1 MTDDP
6 RPGDEHGD
14 GTTPDPWALPVP
26 ALEPYPGQ
34 QPGAPDADGGPDV
47 TAPVPVVPAE
57 PTPQDDAEHP
67 AAVDEAQPSAP
78 SGVPLAAPVGPP
90 IAVPLDPPASEP
102 VTEPLADDD
111 TDVVDAGSEPVDG
124 GSEPV
129 DGGRAARR
137 RAAEAAAAAA
147 AASAGASSLAGDDAP
162 ADVEPAVESD
172 SEIDGWAPQE
182 PDAEDPPAGDL
193 PADWSEAQSAGGR
206 AARRRAAE
214 DAARVQSHRAHN
226 RLVVFGVVAIVV
238 LAVAGLAWTWLSRQ
252 APAPD
257 PQPTASASPTGPTQP
272 TLLLQVADDQ
282 GVAVSNALL
291 SVGGPLGRA
300 NVIGIPQNT
309 LMDVATGGTL
319 PFGQI
324 NRLPDPGGSAGA
336 LSDAIGV
343 DVNGTLVLDPGALSG
358 LVDAVGGITADVD
371 VDVTQEKADGTTV
384 IIVPAGPGQV
394 LQGQQAEAFATF
406 LDKGETE
413 EARMARFAQVLRL
426 TVAKLP
432 TDGAKIETILTQL
445 GASAR
450 ATVPFT
456 QLADF
461 FLRLNADV
469 NADDVAYK
477 NLPVQGI
484 DTGGPAAY
492 RVDQEATAVLVQD
505 LLPDALRTPG
515 PNSKVR
521 VLVQNGVGSPGLNT
535 AARTLLVD
543 AGFTFVNGGN
553 ASSFGQTKTNVI
565 LPDTTPESLAWGADI
580 TKALGLPDSA
590 VKVAEDG
597 QSVADVIVVLGE
609 DFKPTAS

>member
-1 MTDDP
+1 MTDEP
-6 RPGDEHGD
+6 RPGSEGSA
-14 GTTPDPWALPVP
+14 PDPFDLPVP
-26 ALEPYPGQ
+26 SLEPYPG
-34 QPGAPDADGGPDV
+34 PAPLAPDRPETDDEPPGP
-47 TAPVPVVPAE
+47 APVV
-57 PTPQDDAEHP
+57 
-67 AAVDEAQPSAP
+67 
-78 SGVPLAAPVGPP
+78 
-90 IAVPLDPPASEP
+90 
-102 VTEPLADDD
+102 
-111 TDVVDAGSEPVDG
+111 AGSEPSEQVE
-124 GSEPV
+124 EPV
-129 DGGRAARR
+129 EGRRAARR
-137 RAAEAAAAAA
+137 RAAEVAAATGPEPGATAEGAPGGEADRPDAGVSDAHRDAAEGGQPDGD
-147 AASAGASSLAGDDAP
+147 GARTGT
-162 ADVEPAVESD
+162 
-172 SEIDGWAPQE
+172 DGWAPQPVEADE
-182 PDAEDPPAGDL
+182 PPGTGL
-193 PADWSEAQSAGGR
+193 PSDWSDAQSAGGR
-206 AARRRAAE
+206 ADRRRAAE
-214 DAARVQSHRAHN
+214 ESARVQSHRAHN
-226 RLVVFGVVAIVV
+226 RLVVVGVAAIVV
-238 LAVAGLAWTWLSRQ
+238 LALAGFAWTWLSRQ
-252 APAPD
+252 TPPPD
-257 PQPTASASPTGPTQP
+257 PQPTASPSATGPTQP

-282 GVAVSNALL
+282 GVAVADTLL

-300 NVIGIPQNT
+300 NVIGVPQNT

-324 NRLPDPGGSAGA
+324 NRLPDPNGSAGA
-336 LSDAIGV
+336 LSDAIGI

-371 VDVTQEKADGTTV
+371 VDVTEDQSDDTTL
-384 IIVPAGPGQV
+384 ILVPAGPDQV
-394 LQGQQAEAFATF
+394 LQGQEAEAFATY
-406 LDKGETE
+406 LAKGETE

-432 TDGAKIETILTQL
+432 ADGAKIETILTQL

-492 RVDQEATAVLVQD
+492 RVDQEAAAVMVQD

-515 PNSKVR
+515 PNSRVR

-553 ASSFGQTKTNVI
+553 ASSFGQTTTNVI
-565 LPDTTPESLAWGADI
+565 LPDTTPQSLAWGADI
-580 TKALGLPDSA
+580 VKALGLPDSA
-590 VKVAEDG
+590 VKVTEDG
-597 QSVADVIVVLGE
+597 QSIADVIVVLGE
-609 DFKPTAS
+609 DFTPVAA

>member
-6 RPGDEHGD
+6 RPGDEHGE
-14 GTTPDPWALPVP
+14 GVAPDPWELPVP
-26 ALEPYPGQ
+26 ALEPVAGGQ
-34 QPGAPDADGGPDV
+34 PTPPVVAADV
-47 TAPVPVVPAE
+47 TEPVPVVPQASTE
-57 PTPQDDAEHP
+57 PPADEIASP
-67 AAVDEAQPSAP
+67 AAA
-78 SGVPLAAPVGPP
+78 GVPLPAPVGPP
-90 IAVPLDPPASEP
+90 VDVPLDPPTAAAEP
-102 VTEPLADDD
+102 A
-111 TDVVDAGSEPVDG
+111 
-124 GSEPV
+124 

-137 RAAEAAAAAA
+137 RAAEAAATT
-147 AASAGASSLAGDDAP
+147 AGVAEATDGSDDMP
-162 ADVEPAVESD
+162 VDSEPAVESD
-172 SEIDGWAPQE
+172 SEVDGWAPQA
-182 PDAEDPPAGDL
+182 PDAESSPATDL

-214 DAARVQSHRAHN
+214 DAARAQSHRAHN

-238 LAVAGLAWTWLSRQ
+238 LAVAGLAWTWISRQ

-257 PQPTASASPTGPTQP
+257 PQPTASPSATGPTQP
-272 TLLLQVADDQ
+272 TLLLSVADDQ

-324 NRLPDPGGSAGA
+324 NRLPDPNGSAGA
-336 LSDAIGV
+336 LSDAVGV

-406 LDKGETE
+406 LAKGETE

-432 TDGAKIETILTQL
+432 ADGAKIESILTQL

-456 QLADF
+456 QLAAF

-469 NADDVAYK
+469 TADDVAYK

-484 DTGGPAAY
+484 DTGGPAAS
-492 RVDQEATAVLVQD
+492 RVDQEAAAALVQE

-553 ASSFGQTKTNVI
+553 AAAFGQTRTNVI
-565 LPDTTPESLAWGADI
+565 LPDTTPQSLAWGADI

>member
-1 MTDDP
+1 
-6 RPGDEHGD
+6 
-14 GTTPDPWALPVP
+14 
-26 ALEPYPGQ
+26 
-34 QPGAPDADGGPDV
+34 
-47 TAPVPVVPAE
+47 
-57 PTPQDDAEHP
+57 
-67 AAVDEAQPSAP
+67 
-78 SGVPLAAPVGPP
+78 
-90 IAVPLDPPASEP
+90 
-102 VTEPLADDD
+102 
-111 TDVVDAGSEPVDG
+111 
-124 GSEPV
+124 
-129 DGGRAARR
+129 
-137 RAAEAAAAAA
+137 
-147 AASAGASSLAGDDAP
+147 
-162 ADVEPAVESD
+162 
-172 SEIDGWAPQE
+172 
-182 PDAEDPPAGDL
+182 
-193 PADWSEAQSAGGR
+193 
-206 AARRRAAE
+206 
-214 DAARVQSHRAHN
+214 
-226 RLVVFGVVAIVV
+226 
-238 LAVAGLAWTWLSRQ
+238 LSRQ

-282 GVAVSNALL
+282 GVAVSNTLL

-324 NRLPDPGGSAGA
+324 NRLPDPSGSAGA

-432 TDGAKIETILTQL
+432 ADGAKIETILTQL

-553 ASSFGQTKTNVI
+553 ASSFGQAKTNVI

>member
-1 MTDDP
+1 VSDETRPDSEGPTSDP
-6 RPGDEHGD
+6 FD
-14 GTTPDPWALPVP
+14 LPVP
-26 ALEPYPGQ
+26 SLEPYPGQ
-34 QPGAPDADGGPDV
+34 APEAEQDQSTDV
-47 TAPVPVVPAE
+47 EATAPVPVVDGPS
-57 PTPQDDAEHP
+57 DS
-67 AAVDEAQPSAP
+67 AAVGE
-78 SGVPLAAPVGPP
+78 
-90 IAVPLDPPASEP
+90 PA
-102 VTEPLADDD
+102 
-111 TDVVDAGSEPVDG
+111 
-124 GSEPV
+124 

-137 RAAEAAAAAA
+137 RAADAAAAADVAAGGASEPSEDSVITSPDSADA
-147 AASAGASSLAGDDAP
+147 AAAESRGSADDVDATDDGPVGQVADAEAAS
-162 ADVEPAVESD
+162 EPG
-172 SEIDGWAPQE
+172 GWAPQPVE
-182 PDAEDPPAGDL
+182 ADDSPATDL

-206 AARRRAAE
+206 AARRRATE

-226 RLVVFGVVAIVV
+226 RLVIVGVAAIVV
-238 LAVAGLAWTWLSRQ
+238 LALAGLAWTWLSRQ
-252 APAPD
+252 TPAPD
-257 PQPTASASPTGPTQP
+257 PQPTASPSATGPTQP

-300 NVIGIPQNT
+300 NVISIPQNT

-324 NRLPDPGGSAGA
+324 NRLPDPNGSAGA

-371 VDVTQEKADGTTV
+371 VDVTQEKADGTTL
-384 IIVPAGPGQV
+384 ILVPAGPGQV
-394 LQGQQAEAFATF
+394 LQGQQAEAYATF
-406 LDKGETE
+406 LAKGENE

-432 TDGAKIETILTQL
+432 ADSAKIETILTQL

-492 RVDQEATAVLVQD
+492 RVDQEAAAAMVQD
-505 LLPDALRTPG
+505 LLPEALRTPG

-553 ASSFGQTKTNVI
+553 ASSFGQAKTNVI

-580 TKALGLPDSA
+580 VKALGLPDTA

-609 DFKPTAS
+609 DFTPTAP

>member
-6 RPGDEHGD
+6 RPGDEHGE
-14 GTTPDPWALPVP
+14 GVTPDPWELPVP
-26 ALEPYPGQ
+26 ALEPVPGQ
-34 QPGAPDADGGPDV
+34 QPAPSAPAEVLDV
-47 TAPVPVVPAE
+47 TAPVPVVPTEPSAAAE
-57 PTPQDDAEHP
+57 EPEAPAP
-67 AAVDEAQPSAP
+67 AAV
-78 SGVPLAAPVGPP
+78 PLSAPVGPP
-90 IAVPLDPPASEP
+90 LDVPLDPPTAPPVAEDASE
-102 VTEPLADDD
+102 A
-111 TDVVDAGSEPVDG
+111 
-124 GSEPV
+124 V

-147 AASAGASSLAGDDAP
+147 VAGTATSSDDAP
-162 ADVEPAVESD
+162 VDTEPAVESD
-172 SEIDGWAPQE
+172 SEAEGWAPQE
-182 PDAEDPPAGDL
+182 PDAEDSPAGDL

-226 RLVVFGVVAIVV
+226 RLVIFGVVAIVV

-432 TDGAKIETILTQL
+432 ADGAKIETILTQL

-492 RVDQEATAVLVQD
+492 RVDQEATAALVQD

-553 ASSFGQTKTNVI
+553 ASSFGQAKTNVI